1 MWLRCLREQEE
12 RSMTHFAEP
21 DPVICLIEAFWSAED
36 ERIRANRKQKG
47 AFFSSLLQ
55 EEYSE
60 ALRKKEA
67 VFQVLSSAT
76 PLSRRGAI
84 EMLSVALSEVHTHRL
99 PTQEHYSPSVCHPYA
114 IEVLHRVR
122 DFLESSSGGQE
133 T

>member
-1 MWLRCLREQEE
+1 
-12 RSMTHFAEP
+12 MTHSTET

-36 ERIRANRKQKG
+36 ERMRANRKQKES
-47 AFFSSLLQ
+47 FFSTPLQ

-60 ALRKKEA
+60 ALRRKEA

-84 EMLSVALSEVHTHRL
+84 EMLSVALSEVHSHRL
-99 PTQEHYSPSVCHPYA
+99 PTHEHHSPSVCHPYA

-122 DFLESSSGGQE
+122 DFLESSGGHE
-133 T
+133 A